1 MSNNDFS
8 INMGYN
14 RKINSSGS
22 TSAARVSPSS
32 WNFDTDIDEYT
43 RTNVNLSKETIT
55 EEDGSI
61 NLDMFLEPD
70 NIETIEEA
78 RITNGLELKHQKH
91 QN

>member
-32 WNFDTDIDEYT
+32 
-43 RTNVNLSKETIT
+43 
-55 EEDGSI
+55 
-61 NLDMFLEPD
+61 
-70 NIETIEEA
+70 
-78 RITNGLELKHQKH
+78 
-91 QN
+91 